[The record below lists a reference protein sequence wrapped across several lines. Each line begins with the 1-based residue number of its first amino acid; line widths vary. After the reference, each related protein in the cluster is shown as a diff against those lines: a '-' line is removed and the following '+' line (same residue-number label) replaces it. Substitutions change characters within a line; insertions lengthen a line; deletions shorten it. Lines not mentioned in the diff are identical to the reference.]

1 MAYLHRRSMQGVY
14 SPLNFPLPS
23 NSLPMLP
30 AAIAAV
36 KAAANLSVKSNGGRP
51 GMAGAYSR
59 RRQGMGQAA
68 FDPMGWVKENPLL
81 TAGIAIGAVMLLGM
95 GGRRR

>member
-1 MAYLHRRSMQGVY
+1 MAYRQTMRGVY
-14 SPLNFPLPS
+14 SGLNFSLPS

-30 AAIAAV
+30 AAGAAV
-36 KAAANLSVKSNGGRP
+36 KAAANLSVKSNGSRP
-51 GMAGAYSR
+51 GMAGAYR
-59 RRQGMGQAA
+59 RLQGMGQAA

-95 GGRRR
+95 GRGRR